1 MIPERIQLD
10 LPKSDLMELYRAL
23 MVRHVVECTQRH
35 EQGLEPA
42 ESPSLERLEKILGLD
57 EEQAHLLFHEM
68 EDELWQYAWYTYTD
82 EWAWF
87 RAQQEAQKE
96 LGSKN
101 GLTKRETFERL
112 VEACYD
118 ARFEEFA
125 AEIDMKSLKT
135 KGNETK
141 EMHRSRK
148 GNNKQ

>member
-10 LPKSDLMELYRAL
+10 LPKSDLLELYRAL

-57 EEQAHLLFHEM
+57 EDQAHLLFHEM

-87 RAQQEAQKE
+87 RAQQEVQKE
-96 LGSKN
+96 LGSKS

-118 ARFEEFA
+118 ARFDEFA
-125 AEIDMKSLKT
+125 AEIDMKKEALAKHKT
-135 KGNETK
+135 EKQ
-141 EMHRSRK
+141 RSRRK
-148 GNNKQ
+148 GE